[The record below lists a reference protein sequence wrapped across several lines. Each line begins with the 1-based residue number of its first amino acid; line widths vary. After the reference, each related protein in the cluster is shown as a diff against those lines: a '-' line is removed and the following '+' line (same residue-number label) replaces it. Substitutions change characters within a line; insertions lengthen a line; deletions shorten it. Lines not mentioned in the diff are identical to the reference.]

1 MNARQQQL
9 IDELTQE
16 FNRLNSSNT
25 KVGKLINI
33 GAYIDEF
40 NQSEIMKKEIEAYN
54 NAIQKEAQEIF
65 LEEAILL
72 QRDLYDM
79 GIYSTIKDDR
89 WRNFCP
95 SFVIELRKHDS
106 VTIRMTRKST
116 YVPIANGERI
126 ERTDKFVV
134 TISQSDSEFDSIQSM
149 VDDSDAFKYHIR
161 KALQYANENN

>member
-16 FNRLNSSNT
+16 FDRLNSSNT

-40 NQSEIMKKEIEAYN
+40 NQSEVMKKEVEAYN

-65 LEEAILL
+65 LEEAFMI
-72 QRDLYDM
+72 QNDLYEM
-79 GIYSTIKDDR
+79 GIYSTVKDDR
-89 WRNFCP
+89 WRNFYP
-95 SFVIELRKHDS
+95 SFVIELHKHGS
-106 VTIRMTRKST
+106 VTIRLQRRSR
-116 YVPIANGERI
+116 YVTIPNGEHI

-134 TISQSDSEFDSIQSM
+134 TISHSDSEFDSIQSM
-149 VDDSDAFKYHIR
+149 VDNSDAFKSHIR
-161 KALQYANENN
+161 KALQYTNKK